1 MVRPVAA
8 LRKEKNMVTFLI
20 VFAVLTALTV
30 NAIRTSRAIDEMEEA
45 EWEAVDDRLKMEMCR
60 EETEDDK

>member
-1 MVRPVAA
+1 MWS
-8 LRKEKNMVTFLI
+8 FLI

-45 EWEAVDDRLKMEMCR
+45 EWEAVDDRLKMEMRR